1 MPKIRKANRS
11 MVSGHIV
18 WKIGVYVRL
27 SKDDGNDESL
37 SITNQKKII
46 SEYLEKFFEEEY
58 ILVCCIVDI

>member
-37 SITNQKKII
+37 SITNKKD
-46 SEYLEKFFEEEY
+46 YQ
-58 ILVCCIVDI
+58 